1 MSRAFVKES
10 DEEAASAELPERP
23 LGTGPNYVTARGL
36 DALRARLKELRDE
49 RDRLGA
55 AGEAMSRQRLLEV
68 KRDIRYFNA
77 QLDRATVVDIRGQPH
92 DQVHFGARVTIR
104 DEDGVDHV
112 FHIVGDDEADV
123 ASGSISWASPLAKAL
138 LGARAGDTVKWQ
150 RPAGTSEVEIIAI
163 DYDLDSPPGQA

>member
-1 MSRAFVKES
+1 MLFRS
-10 DEEAASAELPERP
+10 
-23 LGTGPNYVTARGL
+23 
-36 DALRARLKELRDE
+36 
-49 RDRLGA
+49 
-55 AGEAMSRQRLLEV
+55 
-68 KRDIRYFNA
+68 
-77 QLDRATVVDIRGQPH
+77 VVDICGQPH

-104 DEDGVDHV
+104 DEDGSDHV

-163 DYDLDSPPGQA
+163 DYDLDSPPGPA